1 MCGSD
6 DDDDGLGLA
15 VSLGDLEGGVLIRGG
30 CDIMGWASRLKRCFR
45 VVTVVLR

>member
-6 DDDDGLGLA
+6 DDCGLGLA

-30 CDIMGWASRLKRCFR
+30 CNMGWASRLRRCFR
-45 VVTVVLR
+45 GIT